1 MGGGGGGISLPSAP
15 KIETPFGDG
24 GGGLG
29 KVGIPGLGGGKGGAG
44 IPNILGGTPGILG
57 GLPGFANGGIL
68 NNTPFDPG
76 TWTAEQMGGGVLA
89 DWGEKLGGI
98 FGGGGKKEKS
108 TIGDN
113 IPMPTMS
120 GYTGI
125 DTLGGKGVLG
135 ASTVDASPWM
145 NMALDRQAA
154 DQARMFDSAIKNQ
167 QSALA
172 QGRNSLA
179 MRGGLSSG
187 ASERMAMQG
196 ANDLAS
202 ARQDI
207 LSQGASE
214 RANLGMQNAQLQT
227 DIGKFNAGQTQG
239 ANQFNVA
246 QSIQDLARRNEQDRF
261 KYGEEMKLKGAG
273 MSAQAM
279 ANSGKK

>member
-1 MGGGGGGISLPSAP
+1 
-15 KIETPFGDG
+15 
-24 GGGLG
+24 
-29 KVGIPGLGGGKGGAG
+29 
-44 IPNILGGTPGILG
+44 
-57 GLPGFANGGIL
+57 
-68 NNTPFDPG
+68 
-76 TWTAEQMGGGVLA
+76 
-89 DWGEKLGGI
+89 
-98 FGGGGKKEKS
+98 
-108 TIGDN
+108 
-113 IPMPTMS
+113 MS